1 MRYAK
6 IVLFGL
12 RVNGSADSVMGRS
25 MTAFVPAKWTRL
37 SCWSPATELPDGFP
51 VPFTERAEPSQPFG
65 PSGCSR
71 AVSGRR
77 LCKPALRF
85 RTRRMYRSEKRRK
98 LPCEVRRQKKCLRHI
113 RSAERPITV
122 GRQAGDLFEQRAKEL
137 RGWKSQLL
145 GDRTDGRFRGQESLP
160 GYLHA
165 LEFDVCLRS
174 LARFVLHHIREVCG
188 R

>member
-1 MRYAK
+1 MDSL
-6 IVLFGL
+6 VLLVAGD
-12 RVNGSADSVMGRS
+12 GASGRFS
-25 MTAFVPAKWTRL
+25 RAFYG
-37 SCWSPATELPDGFP
+37 EGGPDGS
-51 VPFTERAEPSQPFG
+51 VCGRGAEPSQPFG